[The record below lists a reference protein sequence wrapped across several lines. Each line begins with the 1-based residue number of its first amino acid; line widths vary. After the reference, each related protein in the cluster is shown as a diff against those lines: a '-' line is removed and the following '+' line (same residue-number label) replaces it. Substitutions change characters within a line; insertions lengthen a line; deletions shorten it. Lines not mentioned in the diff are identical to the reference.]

1 MPITS
6 TTNDAAALTITV
18 VAAFAAEPL
27 RLWDDDLDPRQT
39 ARARR
44 PADPSPRAGAGAAAA
59 VAAGP

>member
-27 RLWDDDLDPRQT
+27 RLLGPDGWTMPK
-39 ARARR
+39 AAC
-44 PADPSPRAGAGAAAA
+44 SPW
-59 VAAGP
+59 P